1 MRAILVILI
10 LSLGIFALGC
20 ARAEVPSNRNASTR
34 PTTGLSI
41 PDGEITV
48 KLKADLKAR
57 GLENV
62 QVETVNGVVSLTG
75 YVEDDLQK
83 RLAEQTAMASP
94 GVSNVR
100 VNIEVQKRPP
110 VNGNTKLGPRRGGI

>member
-1 MRAILVILI
+1 
-10 LSLGIFALGC
+10 
-20 ARAEVPSNRNASTR
+20 
-34 PTTGLSI
+34 LSI